1 MKQLLVALF
10 LLSGAAIAQDAR
22 QAEPKPDP
30 VAAKAEDD
38 RKALED
44 RVRASAA
51 SAAAGGTR
59 APRERERGVAA
70 GAGPDPRSPKKAEKP
85 DQPAR

>member
-1 MKQLLVALF
+1 MKELLLALL

-22 QAEPKPDP
+22 RDEPKPDP

-51 SAAAGGTR
+51 AGGTR
-59 APRERERGVAA
+59 APRGQERAAAA
-70 GAGPDPRSPKKAEKP
+70 GAGPDPRSPKKAEKRDP
-85 DQPAR
+85 PAK

>member
-1 MKQLLVALF
+1 MKRLLLLPAL
-10 LLSGAAIAQDAR
+10 LMCTAAFAQDAR
-22 QAEPKPDP
+22 KPEPKPDP

-51 SAAAGGTR
+51 AGGTR
-59 APRERERGVAA
+59 APGERTRRVPEKRDPSRGKS
-70 GAGPDPRSPKKAEKP
+70 GAG
-85 DQPAR
+85 

>member
-1 MKQLLVALF
+1 MKQLLLALF
-10 LLSGAAIAQDAR
+10 LLPGAAIAQDAR
-22 QAEPKPDP
+22 RDEPKPDP

-51 SAAAGGTR
+51 AGGTR
-59 APRERERGVAA
+59 APRERERGAVAA
-70 GAGPDPRSPKKAEKP
+70 AGPDPKSPEKEEKREP
-85 DQPAR
+85 PAK